1 MNISRKTIEN
11 DTSFILEAMKEEGA
25 GIPSFLSCATP
36 GLVFMSGLT
45 LWQFFIAYP
54 FLNEGKM
61 TRIFSLGS
69 IGFSFFLGF
78 IVFLVLTNLRG
89 KYLSLPQKV
98 RDESIIAG
106 LITKKSVFYACT
118 WLSINVLAGL
128 IIKLYS
134 IEAIFSYAVQFLS
147 LLAIYFIAIV
157 DLGRYDLALLSSAI
171 KQWREGGDVDA
182 SLHKP

>member
-11 DTSFILEAMKEEGA
+11 DTALILETIKKEDA
-25 GIPSFLSCATP
+25 DIPSFLSCATP

-45 LWQFFIAYP
+45 LWQLFIAYP
-54 FLNEGKM
+54 FLDEGKM

-78 IVFLVLTNLRG
+78 LVFLSLTNLRG

-98 RDESIIAG
+98 KDESIIVG
-106 LITKKSVFYACT
+106 LITKKSAFYACT
-118 WLSINVLAGL
+118 WLSINVLTGL
-128 IIKLYS
+128 IIKAFA
-134 IEAIFSYAVQFLS
+134 IEAIFSYVVQFLS
-147 LLAIYFIAIV
+147 LLVIYFIAIV

>member
-11 DTSFILEAMKEEGA
+11 DTSFILETMRKEGA

-78 IVFLVLTNLRG
+78 VVFLVLTNLRS

-98 RDESIIAG
+98 RNESIIAG
-106 LITKKSVFYACT
+106 LITKKSVFYACA

-128 IIKLYS
+128 IIKIYS